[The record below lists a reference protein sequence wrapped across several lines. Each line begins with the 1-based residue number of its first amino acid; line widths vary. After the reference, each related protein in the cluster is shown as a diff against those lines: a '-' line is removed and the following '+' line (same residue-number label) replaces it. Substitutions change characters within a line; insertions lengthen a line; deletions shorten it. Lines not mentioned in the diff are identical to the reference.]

1 MSEPRVVVVT
11 GGASGMG
18 RGTGE
23 AFAAGGDQVVLA
35 DVNSNLGRRVAE
47 EIEGAGGRAA
57 YHDLDV
63 TDEESIDRLVE
74 WTESEIGPIDVLV
87 NSAGILQN
95 PMSIAEMP
103 MEDHDR
109 MWRINNRGLYLCC
122 RAVAPRMKSRG
133 RGCIVNIA
141 SSTSFNAWPLTAYA
155 PGKTAV
161 KMLTEVLAGELGSS
175 GIRVNAVA
183 PHVTPTPAIQARIDS
198 GDRDPA
204 KIIAQQALP
213 LPAGDF
219 DFVQVRFVDGDVAR
233 GQHMAFVRRPVLY
246 RPADAGVALQ
256 HLGFGANAQ
265 DVQVPI
271 DAVAGGGG
279 VAKQAPAARP

>member
-23 AFAAGGDQVVLA
+23 VFAAAGDWVVLA
-35 DVNSNLGRRVAE
+35 DIDSNLGRRVAE
-47 EIEGAGGRAA
+47 EIEGTGSRATF
-57 YHDLDV
+57 HDLDV

-74 WTESEIGPIDVLV
+74 WTESEIGPIDILV

-95 PMSIAEMP
+95 PMSIVEMP

-109 MWRINNRGLYLCC
+109 MWRVNNRGLYLCC

-133 RGCIVNIA
+133 RGCMINIA

-155 PGKTAV
+155 PGKAAV
-161 KMLTEVLAGELGSS
+161 KMLTEVLAGELGPS

-183 PHVTPTPAIQARIDS
+183 PHITPTPPSRPASIRATATPRRSSPSRRCRAWSRSLTSPKPSISCAR
-198 GDRDPA
+198 
-204 KIIAQQALP
+204 
-213 LPAGDF
+213 
-219 DFVQVRFVDGDVAR
+219 
-233 GQHMAFVRRPVLY
+233 RRP
-246 RPADAGVALQ
+246 RRSPA
-256 HLGFGANAQ
+256 
-265 DVQVPI
+265 
-271 DAVAGGGG
+271 
-279 VAKQAPAARP
+279 

>member
-23 AFAAGGDQVVLA
+23 VFAAAGDWVVLA
-35 DVNSNLGRRVAE
+35 DIDSNLGRRVAE
-47 EIEGAGGRAA
+47 EIEGTGSRATF
-57 YHDLDV
+57 HDLDV

-74 WTESEIGPIDVLV
+74 WTESEIGPIDILV

-95 PMSIAEMP
+95 PMSIVEMP

-109 MWRINNRGLYLCC
+109 MWRVNNRGLYLCC

-133 RGCIVNIA
+133 RGCMINIA

-155 PGKTAV
+155 PGKAAV
-161 KMLTEVLAGELGSS
+161 KMLTEVLAGELGPS

-183 PHVTPTPAIQARIDS
+183 PHITPTPAIQARIDS

-204 KIIAQQALP
+204 KIVAQQALP
-213 LPAGDF
+213 RM
-219 DFVQVRFVDGDVAR
+219 VEVVDVAEAIHFLCSPEATAIT
-233 GQHMAFVRRPVLY
+233 GVTLPVDCGYL
-246 RPADAGVALQ
+246 VANTY
-256 HLGFGANAQ
+256 NAY
-265 DVQVPI
+265 P
-271 DAVAGGGG
+271 
-279 VAKQAPAARP
+279 K